1 MFEQIEFLER
11 WRAVSG
17 YEDLYEVSNWG
28 RVRSLARTLDHY
40 NHGGIKS
47 GHTYVIEGKLLS
59 PMPQTGGY
67 MRVSLLSKD
76 HKRRTARIAV
86 MVAEAFIGPRPPG
99 LHIDHKDG
107 NKQNDCVWN
116 LRYVTPTE
124 NMNAGN
130 YDKNTPHGETHCR
143 AKLSDA
149 DVVEIRRLVMEG
161 MKQKEVAKMFGVT
174 PQTVSRIARKLRRA
188 R

>member
-17 YEDLYEVSNWG
+17 YEDLYEISNWG

-130 YDKNTPHGETHCR
+130 YDKNTPHGETR
-143 AKLSDA
+143 SDAKLSDA
-149 DVVEIRRLVMEG
+149 EVIEIRRLRLEG
-161 MKQKEVAKMFGVT
+161 MTYVALAKMFN
-174 PQTVSRIARKLRRA
+174 VSKSHVRRIARGEKRNR
-188 R
+188 

>member
-1 MFEQIEFLER
+1 MFEQIEHLEL
-11 WRAVSG
+11 WRPVVG
-17 YEDLYEVSNWG
+17 YEGLYEVSNWG
-28 RVRSLARTLDHY
+28 RVRSLARILDHY
-40 NHGGIKS
+40 RYGAKS
-47 GHTYVIEGKLLS
+47 GHTYVLEGKILR

-67 MRVSLLSKD
+67 MRVSLLSKE
-76 HKRRTARIAV
+76 HKRRTMRIAP
-86 MVAEAFIGPRPPG
+86 MVATAFIGSRSPG

-107 NKQNDCVWN
+107 NKRNDCVWN
-116 LRYVTPTE
+116 LRYVTRFE

-130 YDKNTPHGETHCR
+130 FDKNTPHGETHCR

-161 MKQKEVAKMFGVT
+161 MKQKDVAKMFGVE
-174 PQTVSRIARKLRRA
+174 PQTVSKIVRKERRV